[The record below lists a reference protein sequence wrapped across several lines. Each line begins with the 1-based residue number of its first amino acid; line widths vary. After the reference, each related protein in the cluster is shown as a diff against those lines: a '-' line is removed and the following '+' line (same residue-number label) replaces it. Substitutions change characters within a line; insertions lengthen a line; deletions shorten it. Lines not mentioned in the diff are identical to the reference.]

1 MNYYMKVKKAQI
13 PPTEIPNL
21 IFRKTI
27 QESFIAGH
35 TNPASFMRD
44 FLDVDPYEGQ
54 EDFLLKWQSTVEAI
68 LDAGNRVGKS
78 FIAGGA
84 LLWKSIYRHYSPHY
98 QGKRSKYAPYVAMAT
113 SLTQGQ
119 AELAFNYALQFSES
133 ARFRPFVEGTVKNP
147 FPELRLR
154 TRLED
159 GSESRATVTA
169 RSLQN
174 RGVNLLGLSISFLLV
189 DETAFIPHFKDIEDT
204 VLRLRL
210 ADQAGSLLKISSPNG
225 RNHFFKMWNDWWHNN
240 QQPDSRY
247 LSYRLTTYDNPWV
260 SRDYIE
266 EQRKRMRPELF
277 QQNVMAEFVSISDF
291 FGQEAIAKL
300 YEGVEGAVPAA
311 PINGHSYV
319 MGVDLGFRRDST
331 VIIVLDITDEA
342 TAKVVYVKELANLS
356 QPIVEQAILQA
367 YNIYQ
372 PVKSAIDA
380 TGVGLTFTE
389 QLVKEHDLQNVNQFI
404 FSKPSKLDTMT
415 RLQTAVFGEELKIPF
430 NDATRPLVDQ
440 MSFYQLDDNK
450 LTQDYVIA
458 IALANVAREE
468 ALTRTKFNNKID
480 PTLRFIPIRS
490 GLAPSHLIS
499 KSDDFDELAGITFD
513 IDAHGNLIVR

>member
-1 MNYYMKVKKAQI
+1 MQD
-13 PPTEIPNL
+13 
-21 IFRKTI
+21 
-27 QESFIAGH
+27 SFIAGLH
-35 TNPASFMRD
+35 NPAIFMRD

-54 EDFLLKWQSTVEAI
+54 EDFLVKWQSTVESV

-84 LLWKSIYRHYSPHY
+84 LLFKAIYRHFSPHY
-98 QGKRSKYAPYVAMAT
+98 TGKRSKYAPYVAMAT
-113 SLTQGQ
+113 SLTQSQ
-119 AELAFNYALQFSES
+119 AELAYNYALQFSECK
-133 ARFRPFVEGTVKNP
+133 RFRPFVEGTVKNP

-159 GSESRATVTA
+159 GSEARSTVTA

-189 DETAFIPHFKDIEDT
+189 DETAFIPHFKEIEDT

-225 RNHFFKMWNDWWHNN
+225 RNHFFKMWSDFWHNN
-240 QQPDSRY
+240 QQPDTRY

-260 SRDYIE
+260 SKEYIE

-291 FGQEAIAKL
+291 FGQDAITAL
-300 YEGVEGAVPAA
+300 YEDVQGEVPAA
-311 PINGHSYV
+311 PKEGHIYA

-331 VIIVLDITDEA
+331 VILVFDITDE
-342 TAKVVYVKELANLS
+342 TSAKVVYVNELANMS
-356 QPIVEQAILQA
+356 QPVVEQAIVQA

-389 QLVKEHDLQNVNQFI
+389 DLVKDHDLKNVNQFI
-404 FSKPSKLDTMT
+404 FSKPSKLDAMT
-415 RLQTAVFGEELKIPF
+415 RLQTAVFNKEIKIPF
-430 NDATRPLVDQ
+430 NNATQPLIDQ
-440 MSFYQLDDNK
+440 MSFYQLDDSK

-458 IALANVAREE
+458 IALANIAREE
-468 ALTRTKFNNKID
+468 ALSRKVFYNRID
-480 PTLRFIPIRS
+480 PTLRFIPIRGGS
-490 GLAPSHLIS
+490 APSHLVS
-499 KSDDFDELAGITFD
+499 KSEDFDELAGITFD
-513 IDAHGNLIVR
+513 IDSQGRLTVRG